1 MLTSVLK
8 SFFKVNADDP
18 AVKYR
23 VDLVAGALRSPVNM
37 LKRGAETTIGV
48 VILVFFALV
57 HLTLELMSRKYHE
70 DFEAFHD
77 HDHWPGYALVLMRV
91 AFAVLFIVAGGST
104 YATAKSQDQ
113 ALAQFIRNLLVI
125 GAAWLLAFPF
135 VIFTAQGV
143 PLIWRERYVAG
154 GCAFLQCT
162 ALAALGILV
171 LVDGSFKK
179 LSSVAG
185 GGVDVAARA
194 KLGRRG
200 FRAKVAID

>member
-1 MLTSVLK
+1 MQ
-8 SFFKVNADDP
+8 AII
-18 AVKYR
+18 A
-23 VDLVAGALRSPVNM
+23 
-37 LKRGAETTIGV
+37 GV
-48 VILVFFALV
+48 VGGGAG
-57 HLTLELMSRKYHE
+57 M
-70 DFEAFHD
+70 
-77 HDHWPGYALVLMRV
+77 VLG
-91 AFAVLFIVAGGST
+91 AVLAPFNSSVTNLENTDLPLREQFRRGGREI
-104 YATAKSQDQ
+104 A
-113 ALAQFIRNLLVI
+113 AQSRSWGKNLLVI